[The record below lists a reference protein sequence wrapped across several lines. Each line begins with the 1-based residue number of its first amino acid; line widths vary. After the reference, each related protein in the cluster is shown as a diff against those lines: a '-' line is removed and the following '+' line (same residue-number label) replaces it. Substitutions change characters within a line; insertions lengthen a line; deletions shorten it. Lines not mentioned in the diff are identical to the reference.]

1 VHVAVALLEV
11 LGVAEARGVEQVEE
25 REELGGGVLHGGACE

>member
-25 REELGGGVLHGGACE
+25 REELGGRVLHGGACE